1 MSQDRVSIKI
11 VQNQNDLLFHE
22 TTTVAKEVIKPK
34 QIDNDEMENKENES
48 KSFLFRFY
56 ILLNLIELTYL
67 YLCK

>member
-1 MSQDRVSIKI
+1 LSQDRVSIKI